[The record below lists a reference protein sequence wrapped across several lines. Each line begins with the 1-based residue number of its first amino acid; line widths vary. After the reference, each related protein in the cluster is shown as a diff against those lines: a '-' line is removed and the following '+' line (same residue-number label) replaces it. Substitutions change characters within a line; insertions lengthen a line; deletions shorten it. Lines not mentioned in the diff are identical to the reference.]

1 MGGAVARRGTL
12 TELLYHPFLYSSSAL
27 AASLRDKL
35 PQLNRMRI
43 LEWTAGALILG
54 WGGIAYSIL
63 RISAFVPPQPP
74 RIRHRFGGNCEME
87 TCS

>member
-1 MGGAVARRGTL
+1 L
-12 TELLYHPFLYSSSAL
+12 SSSAFTSAPTDQYPHPNL
-27 AASLRDKL
+27 
-35 PQLNRMRI
+35 MRI

-74 RIRHRFGGNCEME
+74 HMRRRFRGNCEME
-87 TCS
+87 TCSYTELIVHRSNL